1 MSSGSPKTQVIQLNF
16 DGSMDQRTHPRQ
28 LQSPQVISATNV
40 RYPRIGA
47 AEKRN
52 GSALVGNSFFGGA
65 AMRVGQ
71 GKLLAH
77 RDELIVIDGTNAG
90 SLSELQDGTRRIIQ
104 KGKVPEATST
114 AHPVDTTQYSVSQPD
129 VSVGSTNLAFHIW
142 AGNDRSSTS
151 DGIPRY
157 DIFWTVQN
165 RNTGAEIMSA
175 AGTTGGFD
183 AWAPRVVAVG
193 QYAMMFWVGSGSSNI
208 AVQWWDPATFT
219 WSGAGLVGDG
229 STALG
234 GPQYACC
241 TDGTSVF
248 LVYQQGTNNVRI
260 LKLNPINGTL
270 ISAITS
276 TENLAP
282 TTAWGFGICATP
294 GERVW
299 VTYTR
304 LPAGGGINTI
314 RASAYDLALTT
325 QLQAPTTV
333 YTTVMNP
340 AFCQTSVCRLTST
353 STCVMIWVHDTGLSI
368 DGRAN
373 YTTYTIIN
381 NSAATVGSATG
392 DNRRMYWTI
401 PLSVPFVVSTNPM
414 RCFAWLNVGGTQVT
428 GTVLPFQ
435 PPIQPQQWTAMLVD
449 LQCDV
454 TSNSD
459 YVARPITWQAPRF
472 SLPDYLGNLNGFPN
486 GVNPFLPCSV
496 SQAPDGDWV
505 TDGLVR
511 LNAGTRVG
519 LQELDAKLTGPERFV
534 GASLGPSM
542 VMTPGF
548 YWDRKQFAEI
558 SFAHWPQT
566 IVATPSGTGGQLVN
580 TKQYAYRVLYE
591 YVDGTGAVHRSKAS
605 DTVLV
610 TIPAGAGTAGS
621 VSLVIPTLTVTS
633 RQGPSTIDE
642 VSGVRIVVY
651 RAGPLD
657 SSDLAMYRVFSDN
670 ATPKNKPRQPTITV
684 VDTVGGFSAP
694 AEPRLQRDTI
704 YTAGGVIENV
714 MPPGF
719 TACVTF
725 RNRVFVAYGNTI
737 AFSKFIVSGEAVSF
751 TDAFSIPLEETG
763 DITALWVMDDTL
775 YFSTPERIYGMQ
787 GDGPTDANTLTDFG
801 TPSRVLTDRG
811 CVDQRSIVVT
821 PMGTIFQSRVGIQ
834 MLDRGRAVANEPI
847 GSRVQKDLDSFGEI
861 TGALMHPTNGT
872 VTLSARN
879 PTLSGGGLYSGVRL
893 VYDYQTD
900 RWSRDALFAGG
911 GPVQDSGHG
920 AISEVVSRG
929 LVWSLISD
937 PTGNRLYVET
947 PGIHLD
953 DVNWVTMQIVM
964 GEIHPQGLQGHFGAK
979 KWQQNIE
986 RFTDH
991 DISLVWYHDYDT
1003 VSFESRII
1011 PSNEIAA
1018 PTIEQ
1023 FSQNVSWHSAQSM
1036 RLTIQDDFPTG
1047 PGAVTGTGRGAA
1059 FIGLAVEVD
1068 PIDGK
1073 IYKMPAAQK
1082 S

>member
-28 LQSPQVISATNV
+28 LQSPQVIRATNV

-47 AEKRN
+47 TEKRN
-52 GSALVGNSFFGGA
+52 GMAFVGNSFFGGA
-65 AMRVGQ
+65 AMQSGQ
-71 GKLLAH
+71 GKLLSH
-77 RDELIVIDGTNAG
+77 RDELIVIDSTNAG
-90 SLSELQDGTRRIIQ
+90 SLSELQDGTWRIIQ

-129 VSVGSTNLAFHIW
+129 VSVGSTNLAFHVW

-151 DGIPRY
+151 DSVPRY

-165 RNTGAEIMSA
+165 RTTGAEIMRTT
-175 AGTTGGFD
+175 GTTGGFD

-193 QYAMMFWVGSGSSNI
+193 QYAMMFWVGSASPNI
-208 AVQWWDPATFT
+208 TVQWWDPATYT
-219 WSGAGLVGDG
+219 WSSALLVGDG
-229 STALG
+229 STAGG

-276 TENLAP
+276 TEALAP
-282 TTAWGFGICATP
+282 TIAFGFGICATP

-299 VTYTR
+299 VSYAR
-304 LPAGGGINTI
+304 FLLPPATDTI
-314 RASAYDLALTT
+314 RVSAYDLALST
-325 QLQAPTTV
+325 QVQAPTTV
-333 YTTVMNP
+333 YVPAMNP
-340 AFCQTSVCRLTST
+340 AISQTSVCRLSST
-353 STCVMIWVHDTGLSI
+353 TACVMVWVHDTGSNI

-373 YTTYTIIN
+373 YTTYMVIN
-381 NSAATVGSATG
+381 NSAAIVGNASG
-392 DNRRMYWTI
+392 NNRQMYWTI
-401 PLSVPFVVSTNPM
+401 PLSVPFVASTNPL
-414 RCFAWLNVGGTQVT
+414 RCYAWLNVGGTQVVT
-428 GTVLPFQ
+428 GAGLPFQ

-454 TSNSD
+454 TTNID

-472 SLPDYLGNLNGFPN
+472 SLPDYLGNLNGYPS
-486 GVNPFLPCSV
+486 GVNPYLPSSV
-496 SQAPDGDWV
+496 SLAPDGDWV
-505 TDGLVR
+505 ADGLVR
-511 LNAGTRVG
+511 LNAGTRTG
-519 LQELDAKLTGPERFV
+519 LQELDAKFTGPERFV
-534 GASLGPSM
+534 GCSLGPSM

-566 IVATPSGTGGQLVN
+566 VVATPLGTGGQLKN

-621 VSLVIPTLTVTS
+621 VSLVIPCLTVTS
-633 RQGPSTIDE
+633 RQGPSVIDE

-657 SSDLAMYRVFSDN
+657 SSDLAMYRVFSDI
-670 ATPKNKPRQPTITV
+670 ATPRNKPRQPTITV
-684 VDTVGGFSAP
+684 VDGVGDFDAP
-694 AEPRLQRDTI
+694 AEPRRQRDTI
-704 YTAGGVIENV
+704 YTAGGVLENV

-719 TACVTF
+719 TTCVTF
-725 RNRVFVAYGNTI
+725 RNRVFIAYGNTI
-737 AFSKFIVSGEAVSF
+737 AFSKFIVAGEAVSF

-763 DITALWVMDDTL
+763 DITAMWVMDDTL

-811 CVDQRSIVVT
+811 CIDQRSIAVT
-821 PMGTIFQSRVGIQ
+821 PMGTIFRSRVGIQ
-834 MLDRGRAVANEPI
+834 MLDRGRAVAPEPI
-847 GSRVQKDLDSFGEI
+847 GSRVQGDLENFDEI
-861 TGALMHPTNGT
+861 TAALMHPTNGT
-872 VTLSARN
+872 VTLVARN
-879 PTLSGGGLYSGVRL
+879 PAISSGVYSGVRL

-900 RWSRDALFAGG
+900 RWSRDALLAGG
-911 GPVQDSGHG
+911 GSQDSGHG
-920 AISEVVSRG
+920 PISEVVSRG
-929 LVWSLISD
+929 RVWTLVSN
-937 PTGNRLYVET
+937 PGGNRLYVET
-947 PGIHLD
+947 PGMCLD
-953 DVNWVTMQIVM
+953 ENNWVSMQVIM

-991 DISLVWYHDYDT
+991 NLLLSWFHDYAT
-1003 VSFESRII
+1003 AAFETRTI

-1018 PTIEQ
+1018 PPIEQ
-1023 FSQNVSWHSAQSM
+1023 FSQNVSWQSAQSM
-1036 RLTIQDDFPTG
+1036 RLVIQDDFPSG
-1047 PGAVTGTGRGAA
+1047 PGAVTGTGRGGA

-1073 IYKMPAAQK
+1073 IYKLPAGQK

>member
-28 LQSPQVISATNV
+28 LQSPQVLGATNV

-52 GSALVGNSFFGGA
+52 GMSVVTSSFFGGSTMA
-65 AMRVGQ
+65 IGQ

-77 RDELIVIDGTNAG
+77 RDELVVIDGFNVG
-90 SLSELQDGTRRIIQ
+90 SLSELPDGTRRLIQ

-114 AHPVDTTQYSVSQPD
+114 AHPIDSTQYSVSQAD
-129 VSVGSTNLAFHIW
+129 VSVGSTNLAFHVW

-165 RNTGAEIMSA
+165 RTTGAEILSA
-175 AGTTGGFD
+175 KGTTGAFD
-183 AWAPRVVAVG
+183 AWAPRIVAVG

-208 AVQWWDPATFT
+208 AVQWWDPATYT
-219 WSGAGLVGDG
+219 WSAATLVGDG
-229 STALG
+229 STAAG

-282 TTAWGFGICATP
+282 TLAFGFSICATP

-299 VTYTR
+299 VSYAR
-304 LPAGGGINTI
+304 WPPIAAAVNI
-314 RASAYDLALTT
+314 RASAYDLALST
-325 QLQAPTTV
+325 QLQAPTTI
-333 YTTVMNP
+333 YTTVMSP
-340 AFCQTSVCRLTST
+340 ALCQTGICRLTST
-353 STCVMIWVHDTGLSI
+353 STCVTIWVHDTGLAI

-381 NSAATVGSATG
+381 NSAAVVGNASG
-392 DNRRMYWTI
+392 DNRRMYWSI
-401 PLSVPFVVSTNPM
+401 PLSMPFVASTNPL
-414 RCFAWLNVGGTQVT
+414 RCYMWLNVGGTQIT
-428 GTVLPFQ
+428 SGSLPFQ
-435 PPIQPQQWTAMLVD
+435 PPFQPQEWTAMLVD

-454 TSNSD
+454 TTNID
-459 YVARPITWQAPRF
+459 YVARPITWQSPRF

-486 GVNPFLPCSV
+486 GVNPYLPSSV

-505 TDGLVR
+505 CDSLVR
-511 LNAGTRVG
+511 LNAGTRSG
-519 LQELDAKLTGPERFV
+519 LQELDAKFTGPERFV
-534 GASLGPSM
+534 GCSLGPSM

-558 SFAHWPQT
+558 SFAYWPQT
-566 IVATPSGTGGQLVN
+566 IVATPSATGGQLKN
-580 TKQYAYRVLYE
+580 SKQYAYRALYE

-605 DTVLV
+605 E
-610 TIPAGAGTAGS
+610 TIVVSVPAGAGSAGS
-621 VSLVIPTLTVTS
+621 VSLVIPTLSITC
-633 RQGPSTIDE
+633 RQGPSTLDE
-642 VSGVRIVVY
+642 VTGVRIVVY

-657 SSDLAMYRVFSDN
+657 SSDLGMYRVFSDI
-670 ATPKNKPRQPTITV
+670 ATPRNKPRQPTITV
-684 VDTVGGFSAP
+684 LDGVGGFDAA

-704 YTAGGVIENV
+704 YTAGGVLENV

-719 TACVTF
+719 TSCVTF
-725 RNRVFVAYGNTI
+725 RNRVFILYGNTV
-737 AFSKFIVSGEAVSF
+737 AFSKFIVAGEAVSF
-751 TDAFSIPLEETG
+751 TDSFTIPCEETG
-763 DITALWVMDDTL
+763 DLTAMWVMDDTL
-775 YFSTPERIYGMQ
+775 YFSTPERIYGIQ
-787 GDGPTDANTLTDFG
+787 GDGPSDAGTLTDFG
-801 TPSRVLTDRG
+801 TPSRVLSDRG
-811 CVDQRSIVVT
+811 CVDQRSVVVT
-821 PMGTIFQSRVGIQ
+821 PMGTIFQSLVGLQ
-834 MLDRGRAVANEPI
+834 MLDRGRSVANEPI
-847 GSRVQKDLDSFGEI
+847 GARVQNDLAKFSE
-861 TGALMHPTNGT
+861 TTAALIHPTNGT
-872 VTLSARN
+872 VTIMTRN
-879 PTLSGGGLYSGVRL
+879 PTLTAGTYSGVRL
-893 VYDYQTD
+893 VYDYTTD
-900 RWSRDALFAGG
+900 RWSRDCIM
-911 GPVQDSGHG
+911 QTSTINGHG

-929 LVWSLISD
+929 LVWSLVSSQ
-937 PTGNRLYVET
+937 PGNLLCVET
-947 PGIHLD
+947 PGISLD
-953 DVNWVTMQIVM
+953 NGQWVPMQIIM

-991 DISLVWYHDYDT
+991 DLVLSWFHDYATTSFETRTIPSDT
-1003 VSFESRII
+1003 V
-1011 PSNEIAA
+1011 AA
-1018 PTIEQ
+1018 PPIEQ

-1036 RLTIQDDFPTG
+1036 RVVVEDSFPSG
-1047 PGAVTGTGRGAA
+1047 PGAVVGTGRGAA

-1073 IYKMPAAQK
+1073 IYKLPAGQK